1 MEIGDGF
8 YLKSANNVKCI
19 VSVIRRRSWSE
30 DVDLVMFPPHTAPS
44 DKARCHFMLAR
55 PNLKHLGETMAKNDP
70 HYKPFPSKANPFAA
84 LSQFKG
90 VKKIMASTNSTDLF
104 SSCFELPSPS
114 PFRTKP
120 FELSSVGSCKL
131 EPKPPFERGKVFEEE
146 ATRKDSDELVLV
158 EPVLELSQMRSKTT
172 IECSV
177 SSSQSKVKELS
188 PLSQSS
194 LEEDVS
200 TVKSPISSCVS
211 KAGPRYSAVLK
222 NKPRSLPSSPTFL
235 RRNTVPVMSSEV
247 FVRLNTRKNQ
257 VLSKCSGEEDSLQ
270 RVVCDSVRKRS
281 SLYAHPLFK
290 APSCNPP
297 TGDRKTSPTS
307 LQHPLRLVILSLV
320 VLRTVDLCTLK

>member
-1 MEIGDGF
+1 
-8 YLKSANNVKCI
+8 
-19 VSVIRRRSWSE
+19 
-30 DVDLVMFPPHTAPS
+30 
-44 DKARCHFMLAR
+44 
-55 PNLKHLGETMAKNDP
+55 MAKNDP

-114 PFRTKP
+114 PFRIKP
-120 FELSSVGSCKL
+120 FELSSVGSHKL

-146 ATRKDSDELVLV
+146 ATRKGSEESLLIDSVV
-158 EPVLELSQMRSKTT
+158 ESSEINSKTT

-188 PLSQSS
+188 PVSQSS

-200 TVKSPISSCVS
+200 TVKSPISSCVN
-211 KAGPRYSAVLK
+211 KAEPRYCAVLK

-235 RRNTVPVMSSEV
+235 RRNTVPVMSSDV
-247 FVRLNTRKNQ
+247 FVHLNTRKNQ

-270 RVVCDSVRKRS
+270 RIVCDSVKKKS

-290 APSCNPP
+290 THSSNPP
-297 TGDRKTSPTS
+297 SGNSKTSPTS
-307 LQHPLRLVILSLV
+307 LQHPLRLGMFIFYY
-320 VLRTVDLCTLK
+320 TTEFLKT